1 MKMRKFVSV
10 LLVFVIISMLAVPA
24 MATTTGSIRDS
35 LKKELNEDQVVKTI
49 DSRAY
54 SFVRQARILAGVIAV
69 IFLVWFG
76 YNMFTAGGDPQKY
89 AMAKSKLVAFVIA
102 LFFIF
107 AAESIVGGILKLL
120 GAEF

>member
-1 MKMRKFVSV
+1 MRKFVSV

-76 YNMFTAGGDPQKY
+76 YNMFTAGGDPH
-89 AMAKSKLVAFVIA
+89 
-102 LFFIF
+102 
-107 AAESIVGGILKLL
+107 
-120 GAEF
+120 